1 MTWKEASA
9 TAWKLRGVRS
19 IYRSLFVASICGVAK
34 IVMGGL
40 VPGLVTWVLLAAAM
54 FVIHIVDDARVQR
67 KDSRKEARRVS
78 A

>member
-1 MTWKEASA
+1 MTWKEAIA
-9 TAWKLRGVRS
+9 TAWKLRGVRN
-19 IYRSLFVASICGVAK
+19 IYRSLFVASICGITSIA
-34 IVMGGL
+34 MRGL
-40 VPGLVTWVLLAAAM
+40 VPGLATWVLLAAAM

>member
-1 MTWKEASA
+1 MTWKAAIA
-9 TAWKLRGVRS
+9 TAWKLRGVRH
-19 IYRSLFVASICGVAK
+19 IYRSLFVASIGGITSIA
-34 IVMGGL
+34 MSGL

-54 FVIHIVDDARVQR
+54 FVIHVVDDARVQR